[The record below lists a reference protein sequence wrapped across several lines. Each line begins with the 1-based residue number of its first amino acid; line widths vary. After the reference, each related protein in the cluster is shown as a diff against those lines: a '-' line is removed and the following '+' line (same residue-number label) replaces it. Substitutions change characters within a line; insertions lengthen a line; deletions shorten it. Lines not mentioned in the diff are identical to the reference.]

1 MWCAN
6 WVKCSTRTFTYLW
19 PNESVQPL
27 NGFIVVYY
35 SIHPIHIQH
44 NLAQSY
50 RKEENKKQG
59 DIMVLHVN
67 IIFNHH
73 NASCDFLILS
83 TQYVKNQNWREFL
96 GSEIIKILFQ
106 RKSVDHSRRN
116 KGYSGH
122 LEDAIKASNQWLL
135 FLCALMYKYMF
146 LCFYICV

>member
-1 MWCAN
+1 MRVYSHWMVSL
-6 WVKCSTRTFTYLW
+6 WFITPFIPSTYNIIW
-19 PNESVQPL
+19 PKA
-27 NGFIVVYY
+27 I
-35 SIHPIHIQH
+35 
-44 NLAQSY
+44 
-50 RKEENKKQG
+50 EENKKQG

-73 NASCDFLILS
+73 NASWDFLILS

-96 GSEIIKILFQ
+96 GSEIIKISFQ

-122 LEDAIKASNQWLL
+122 LEDAIKAPNQWLL